1 MTTRRTLRPATLA
14 DVPAIA
20 RVAAACDEPIET
32 PGVPGSPYAEH
43 LLSRGR
49 VVVAEGEGVVVG
61 FSAVIGVGRASHVSD
76 LYVHPG
82 ARDRGVGRALLGEV
96 LSGASNA
103 TAFASLDPRAVPLFV
118 RAGLRAHWPN
128 LYLEGRPGRLPA
140 GMLLVDAV
148 SIDDADVAEAQLT
161 GYDRSGD
168 HRYWGTRRGAV
179 PFVVRDGETVVGVG
193 VAVSRRGRAGRWLS
207 HLAIGAGGDPAAV
220 AIAAV
225 RATAPG
231 EPIGTPAPAGGP
243 AREAGDPRTSV
254 CVPGPHPALPLL
266 LEAGFRVIDRDTF
279 LATDATLV
287 DPERL
292 LPDPSLL

>member
-32 PGVPGSPYAEH
+32 PGVTGSPYAEH

-49 VVVAEGEGVVVG
+49 VVVAEGDGVVVG
-61 FSAVIGVGRASHVSD
+61 FSAVVEVGRASHVSD

-82 ARDRGVGRALLGEV
+82 ARDKGVGRALLAEV
-96 LSGASNA
+96 LAGAASA
-103 TAFASLDPRAVPLFV
+103 SAFASQDPRAVPLFV
-118 RAGLRAHWPN
+118 RAGLRAYWPN

-140 GMLLVDAV
+140 SSLLIEAI
-148 SIDDADVAEAQLT
+148 SIDDADAAETRLT
-161 GYDRSGD
+161 GLDRAAD
-168 HRYWGTRRGAV
+168 HRYWGTRRGSV
-179 PFVVRDGETVVGVG
+179 PFVVRDGEAVVGVG
-193 VAVSRRGRAGRWLS
+193 VAVNRRGRPGRWLS
-207 HLAIGAGGDPAAV
+207 HLAIGLDADPAAV
-220 AIAAV
+220 ALAAI
-225 RATAPG
+225 RATTAG
-231 EPIGTPAPAGGP
+231 EPVGTPAHAGGP

-254 CVPGPHPALPLL
+254 CVPGPHPVLPAL

-287 DPERL
+287 DAERL